1 MHNDILNKLRTKLN
15 EIKELNSFVFAY
27 NEYLNKIRD
36 IVSELDESS
45 SGSWIGFHA
54 NLYYEGFKK
63 PPTWQ
68 HNFDSEWGA
77 INGIPPYWKEKSYKD
92 IEKYVLY
99 REPNLDLSKVESD
112 VSALVKEAK
121 TINNEITADMVIIQD
136 NKNLESEWNI
146 VTQLAEH
153 EWGASQQEIISYRAP
168 KQIMSR
174 DSFAMMQGIKTPP
187 HIAYDAMLV
196 SLISKITSVEEFTSK
211 ALKLLRQVELKSYNL
226 LTDNSNLADAISN
239 VTTLFRRFHYISR
252 QLRSRHADRETIKI
266 KDEYDVQ
273 DLLQALLRIYFDDIR
288 REEWNPSYAGGSTR
302 SDFLLKKEQIVLEI
316 KKTRSSMSDK
326 ELGEQLIIDVA
337 KYRQHPDCKM
347 LICFVY
353 DPEGI
358 IGNPKGIEDDLNLLS
373 TEQMKVLTIIEPK

>member
-1 MHNDILNKLRTKLN
+1 M
-15 EIKELNSFVFAY
+15 
-27 NEYLNKIRD
+27 
-36 IVSELDESS
+36 
-45 SGSWIGFHA
+45 
-54 NLYYEGFKK
+54 
-63 PPTWQ
+63 
-68 HNFDSEWGA
+68 
-77 INGIPPYWKEKSYKD
+77 
-92 IEKYVLY
+92 
-99 REPNLDLSKVESD
+99 
-112 VSALVKEAK
+112 
-121 TINNEITADMVIIQD
+121 
-136 NKNLESEWNI
+136 
-146 VTQLAEH
+146 
-153 EWGASQQEIISYRAP
+153 
-168 KQIMSR
+168 
-174 DSFAMMQGIKTPP
+174 
-187 HIAYDAMLV
+187 
-196 SLISKITSVEEFTSK
+196 
-211 ALKLLRQVELKSYNL
+211 